1 MLYKFS
7 YIRWWLIITSFAYHD
22 IGLWWQMYNIIFQIV
37 ISAAH
42 VVWPVA
48 HLRTLEAFVVNV
60 NGQGHGRTCFGWW
73 AAEVCPYFATGRI
86 PPSTETQ
93 YTVSRM
99 KSLCLQGLKRPQ
111 LSTIPSI
118 QNTSEHYVETHER
131 PANAPCSCTASLRGN
146 KQTRRRP
153 CFHR

>member
-1 MLYKFS
+1 MIIDPNIFCISWYRTMMTDVQYYFSNS
-7 YIRWWLIITSFAYHD
+7 YISCTRGLTSCTFKNFRSLRGECERARTWTHVLWLMSCLKFVRTSPLGEFR
-22 IGLWWQMYNIIFQIV
+22 
-37 ISAAH
+37 
-42 VVWPVA
+42 
-48 HLRTLEAFVVNV
+48 LRLKLSIQWV
-60 NGQGHGRTCFGWW
+60 GW
-73 AAEVCPYFATGRI
+73 
-86 PPSTETQ
+86 
-93 YTVSRM
+93 
-99 KSLCLQGLKRPQ
+99 SLCVCKVLKRPQ